1 LRKSRTGN
9 RFGAFSRIGVMF
21 GAPFRVAVVSSIPV
35 RTLQGV
41 AAALQRDGG
50 PRPVATGTGV
60 LSIASNSSLVHRADS
75 TASATVTTRNES
87 AGSGVSATTRLQRRQ
102 QTPCPRVP
110 STSVKPPTTSPAR
123 GAEHRGQRVTARG
136 GRRLKRHAGTIT
148 RAPSSGHRSSGHDSN
163 DTRTPRPVGR
173 NGRNGRRWAARS
185 RRREMTRARAEAPR
199 PGSALRARRRLG
211 PR

>member
-1 LRKSRTGN
+1 VKTTALRTTAPAGAILMSDAASVLWIGQTILRKSRTGN

-75 TASATVTTRNES
+75 TASATVITRNGS
-87 AGSGVSATTRLQRRQ
+87 AGSGASATNREQPRQR
-102 QTPCPRVP
+102 TPGPRGE
-110 STSVKPPTTSPAR
+110 PPTTSPAR
-123 GAEHRGQRVTARG
+123 AAEQCGQRVTEQG
-136 GRRLKRHAGTIT
+136 CRR
-148 RAPSSGHRSSGHDSN
+148 
-163 DTRTPRPVGR
+163 
-173 NGRNGRRWAARS
+173 AARHEVTVTLAPARVVHGGGGLAPAWS
-185 RRREMTRARAEAPR
+185 RPR
-199 PGSALRARRRLG
+199 LRSW
-211 PR
+211 